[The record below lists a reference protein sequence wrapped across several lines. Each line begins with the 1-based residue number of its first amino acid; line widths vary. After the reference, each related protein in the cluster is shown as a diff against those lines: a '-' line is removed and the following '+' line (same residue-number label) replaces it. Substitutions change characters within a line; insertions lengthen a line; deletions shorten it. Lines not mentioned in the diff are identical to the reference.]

1 MEGWFN
7 SIVFSYEESDITVAG
22 ILISALL
29 SLLLAGTILLFN
41 YWFFNKIRTND
52 RKKNESHKIKP
63 QSYLLIF
70 WGVIFITS
78 KILGLDYEIAL
89 FDTEHSISVRSVIQ
103 ILLLITLASYLD
115 FVLSRLFVQN
125 FYIKTEKEGRDH
137 DNYTGK
143 NAGSQA
149 SKLIKRIVY
158 LSVLLYLINTFE
170 LNYVIFSYKTFVID
184 IIGIIVAIVSILA
197 VRLLLWLII
206 HIVMYNYYRQKEIDI
221 GTQFA
226 INQIIKY
233 VLYVLSIVVI
243 IDIFGENLTVIWGGL
258 AALLVGV
265 GLGLQQ
271 TFNDFFSGF
280 VLLFERSVVV
290 GNIVEVDGKIGRVKQ
305 IGLRTST
312 LQSRDGINLIVPNS
326 KITNDN
332 VINWDYDEHKAR
344 FTVSVRVAHG
354 SDTLLV
360 KNLLLQAA
368 AGHPDVL
375 DFPKPLVR
383 LEDFG
388 ESALN
393 FSLIF
398 WSTNLFFIENVRSD
412 IRFSIDHMFRAN
424 NITIPFPQRDIWVKN
439 AGEAKGL

>member
-1 MEGWFN
+1 MAEWLN
-7 SIVFSYEESDITVAG
+7 SVLFSYEGSVVTIAKV
-22 ILISALL
+22 LIAALL
-29 SLLLAGTILLFN
+29 SLLLAGIVLLFN
-41 YWFFNKIRTND
+41 YWFFNKIKTGSKQKDNAI
-52 RKKNESHKIKP
+52 KNKP
-63 QSYLLIF
+63 KSYLLIF
-70 WGVIFITS
+70 WGIIFIS
-78 KILGLDYEIAL
+78 ARILDLDYDITF
-89 FDTEHSISVRSVIQ
+89 FDTEHSIGIRSAIQ
-103 ILLLITLASYLD
+103 IVLLITIASYLD

-125 FYIKTEKEGRDH
+125 FYIKTEKDIKDF

-143 NAGSQA
+143 NAGRQA

-170 LNYVIFSYKTFVID
+170 LNYIIFSYKNFVID
-184 IIGIIVAIVSILA
+184 IIGIIVAFISILA
-197 VRLLLWLII
+197 VRLLIWLII
-206 HIVMYNYYRQKEIDI
+206 HIAMYNYYRQKEIDI

-233 VLYVLSIVVI
+233 VLYVLSFVII
-243 IDIFGENLTVIWGGL
+243 IDIFGDNLTVIWGGL

-332 VINWDYDEHKAR
+332 VINWDHDEHKAR

-354 SDTLLV
+354 SDTLIV
-360 KNLLLQAA
+360 KNLLLSAA
-368 AGHPDVL
+368 AEHPDVI

-388 ESALN
+388 ESALF

-398 WSTNLFFIENVRSD
+398 WSTNLFFIENVKSD
-412 IRFSIDHMFRAN
+412 IRFSIDHMFKVN
-424 NITIPFPQRDIWVKN
+424 NITIPFPQRDIHIRN
-439 AGEAKGL
+439 GERK